1 MNKIFY
7 ISFILIFLLMG
18 ILQFLG
24 LSITMLSYSLI
35 VLLCF
40 MLLSFLLIKKKITIN
55 SFIIINFCLLTWI
68 SISGIINQTKP
79 ILIINYFSFVIIPVA
94 IYLLV
99 KAINKTPLKINF
111 LINTVIII
119 QLPVLCLQYFLPDYI
134 MYSQKA
140 ISFID
145 RMFGTFPLSADH
157 FLSFFLIM
165 NIIYIGIKKAALTF
179 FDYFIIIYSILC
191 ISLTNSV
198 TSYML
203 LILTL
208 AYIFFLR
215 SNIYIKIPS
224 VIISI
229 LVLVFAYFN
238 IYEVLG
244 LLQKPELLDMTNV
257 KYIEDGSAGRIQTFF
272 YVFSSDLS
280 IFGNGPSAYF
290 NPFLGEFQLNLNFSQ
305 LLWFYY
311 DLGVIGVIFPILLIY
326 SFLFSF
332 NISNHLRIYLFFLVL
347 AYSFSSTIFD
357 QFAFLL
363 TLNIFVSLMEN
374 KQIEDIQ

>member
-244 LLQKPELLDMTNV
+244 FLQKPELLDMTNV
-257 KYIEDGSAGRIQTFF
+257 KFIEDGSAGRIQTFF
-272 YVFSSDLS
+272 YLFSSDLS

>member
-35 VLLCF
+35 LLLCF

-244 LLQKPELLDMTNV
+244 FLQKPELLDMTNV
-257 KYIEDGSAGRIQTFF
+257 KFIEDGSAGRIQTFF
-272 YVFSSDLS
+272 YLFSSDLS